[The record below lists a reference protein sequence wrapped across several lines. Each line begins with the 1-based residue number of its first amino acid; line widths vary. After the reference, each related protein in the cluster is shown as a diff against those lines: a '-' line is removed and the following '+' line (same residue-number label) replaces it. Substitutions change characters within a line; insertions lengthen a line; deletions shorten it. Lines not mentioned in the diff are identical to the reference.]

1 MSTGLFM
8 EVRQSYIEEAQPLAQ
23 QFIQAMNRALE
34 SNGISVYVE
43 PDTPPNIYNG
53 NMFGRS
59 ELDHHTSRVLAEVA
73 GIAAS
78 LSPSPHLALIRDN
91 PYRVSFVPV
100 DFDLPLETDYS
111 EQISGTAIPIHV
123 GSLPQ
128 LLVELE
134 ALAKVLGIPLN
145 ESGLSDRDAAA
156 INAWQQF
163 HDGDAAE
170 LIEDKRTAWLLLYEG
185 TRLAIHHN
193 IALTLAG

>member
-8 EVRQSYIEEAQPLAQ
+8 GVRQSYIEEAQPLARK
-23 QFIQAMNRALE
+23 FIQAMNRALAK
-34 SNGISVYVE
+34 NGIPVYVE
-43 PDTPPNIYNG
+43 PYTPPNVYNG
-53 NMFGRS
+53 NLFGRS
-59 ELDHHTSRVLAEVA
+59 ELDNHTSRVLAEVA

-91 PYRVSFVPV
+91 PYRVSFVPA
-100 DFDLPLETDYS
+100 DFDSPFQTDYS

-128 LLVELE
+128 LLAELKT
-134 ALAKVLGIPLN
+134 LAQVLGIPLN
-145 ESGLSDRDAAA
+145 EGELSDRDASA
-156 INAWQQF
+156 INAWRPL
-163 HDGDAAE
+163 HDGDTAE
-170 LIEDKRTAWLLLYEG
+170 LIEDERTAWLLLYEG

>member
-8 EVRQSYIEEAQPLAQ
+8 GVRQSYIEEAQPLAQ
-23 QFIQAMNRALE
+23 QFIHAMNRALE

-53 NMFGRS
+53 NLFGRS

-100 DFDLPLETDYS
+100 DFDLPLQTDYS

-134 ALAKVLGIPLN
+134 TLAKVLGIPLN

>member
-1 MSTGLFM
+1 MSNPILRPISTT
-8 EVRQSYIEEAQPLAQ
+8 VIC
-23 QFIQAMNRALE
+23 FI
-34 SNGISVYVE
+34 
-43 PDTPPNIYNG
+43 
-53 NMFGRS
+53 RS
-59 ELDHHTSRVLAEVA
+59 ELDHHTSRVLAEVT

-100 DFDLPLETDYS
+100 DFDLPLQTDYS

-134 ALAKVLGIPLN
+134 TLAKVLGIPLN

-156 INAWQQF
+156 INAWQQL

>member
-8 EVRQSYIEEAQPLAQ
+8 GVRQSYIEEAQPLAQ
-23 QFIQAMNRALE
+23 QFIQAMNRTLE

-43 PDTPPNIYNG
+43 PDTPPDIYNG

-111 EQISGTAIPIHV
+111 EQISGIAIPIHV

-156 INAWQQF
+156 INAWRQF